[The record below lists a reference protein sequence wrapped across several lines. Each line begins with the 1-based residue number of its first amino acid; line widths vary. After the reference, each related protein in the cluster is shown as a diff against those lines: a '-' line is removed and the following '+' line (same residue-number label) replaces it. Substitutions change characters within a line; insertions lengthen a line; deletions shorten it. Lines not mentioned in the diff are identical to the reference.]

1 MRRFSSPSAGRSAGR
16 QQDLRRAL
24 LRRVCED
31 DIRRIIARVVQQA
44 QAGDLAAVRLLL
56 ELTPGPPPSTQ
67 EMTEEVDDEQDN
79 D

>member
-1 MRRFSSPSAGRSAGR
+1 MSR

-24 LRRVCED
+24 LSRVGEED
-31 DIRRIIARVVQQA
+31 VRLIVARVVQQA

-56 ELTPGPPPSTQ
+56 ELTLGPPPSVQ
-67 EMTEEVDDEQDN
+67 ELTEDEMDEQDR